1 MKTSK
6 TTAVVATAVVLM
18 LGASACS
25 GSDDDNGGGG
35 GGKGSGATDAALTSV
50 VNKSDKK
57 GGTVKIELSDEPDS
71 LDPGNTYY
79 GWVQNLS
86 RLYGRTLTSFKPAA
100 GKDGLE
106 VVPDLAEGL
115 GKSSADAKTWTY
127 TLKKGL
133 KFEDGTPITS
143 KDVKYAVERSNF
155 APEALSNGPTYF
167 KAHLAGGDKYKGP
180 YKDKSAGG
188 ISSIETPDDST
199 IVFKLK
205 DPFADFDYLATF
217 SQTAPVP
224 AAKDKGADYVKHIV
238 SSGPYKFESYDEGR
252 GATLVRN
259 SNWDPKTDPN
269 RPALP
274 DKVTIRFKVKQE
286 TVDNN
291 LISDNITID
300 GGGTGVAPA
309 TQPDV
314 ITKPDLKKQTDN
326 SYAGATSYIGL
337 NVNVAPFDNIHCRK
351 AVQWGLDKASVQA
364 AQGGDPKGDV
374 ATTLLPPTVNGYSK
388 FDLYESAGHKGDEAK
403 AKDELKQCGKPKG
416 FDTKI
421 SARSDRPAE
430 MAMVTAVQ
438 ASLKKIGINAEIK
451 SFPAG
456 KYFSNFAGN
465 PSYVHANKLGMI
477 MSAWGADWPTGFGFL
492 DQIIN
497 GSAIKP
503 SGGNNVQE
511 LNDPKI
517 NKLLNEGIAN
527 TDTAAREKAW
537 GDVDKAVA
545 EGATAVPLIYRKN
558 LLLRP
563 KSATNVTVT
572 QAYLGMYDYVL
583 MGSAK

>member
-188 ISSIETPDDST
+188 ISSIETPDDTT

-224 AAKDKGADYVKHIV
+224 ASKDKGADYVKHIV

>member
-35 GGKGSGATDAALTSV
+35 GSKGSGATDAALTSV

-188 ISSIETPDDST
+188 ISSIETPDDTT

-224 AAKDKGADYVKHIV
+224 V
-238 SSGPYKFESYDEGR
+238 SEGQGCRLREAHRVLGPVQVRVVRRGPRRDPRAQLQLGPEDRPEPSGSAGQGDDPLQGEAGDGR
-252 GATLVRN
+252 
-259 SNWDPKTDPN
+259 
-269 RPALP
+269 
-274 DKVTIRFKVKQE
+274 Q
-286 TVDNN
+286 
-291 LISDNITID
+291 
-300 GGGTGVAPA
+300 
-309 TQPDV
+309 QPD
-314 ITKPDLKKQTDN
+314 
-326 SYAGATSYIGL
+326 
-337 NVNVAPFDNIHCRK
+337 
-351 AVQWGLDKASVQA
+351 
-364 AQGGDPKGDV
+364 
-374 ATTLLPPTVNGYSK
+374 
-388 FDLYESAGHKGDEAK
+388 
-403 AKDELKQCGKPKG
+403 
-416 FDTKI
+416 
-421 SARSDRPAE
+421 
-430 MAMVTAVQ
+430 
-438 ASLKKIGINAEIK
+438 
-451 SFPAG
+451 
-456 KYFSNFAGN
+456 
-465 PSYVHANKLGMI
+465 
-477 MSAWGADWPTGFGFL
+477 
-492 DQIIN
+492 
-497 GSAIKP
+497 
-503 SGGNNVQE
+503 
-511 LNDPKI
+511 
-517 NKLLNEGIAN
+517 
-527 TDTAAREKAW
+527 
-537 GDVDKAVA
+537 
-545 EGATAVPLIYRKN
+545 
-558 LLLRP
+558 LR
-563 KSATNVTVT
+563 
-572 QAYLGMYDYVL
+572 QHHR
-583 MGSAK
+583 